1 MSSLLRWLFLPRTAR
16 KSMIWRLS
24 AFFFQSASKHHSSEG
39 CRERLPC
46 EAWFPSKHHLAT
58 TERKPR
64 LACTTANTCLR
75 DGLQPR
81 VNALTKGQSRNPVVP
96 VSSRI
101 DGSLLYPLA
110 HLDGTKSIYNL
121 SPQAIR
127 NKFTMATMSLS
138 ETLSAKAD
146 KSVNYLLPWLLFPLV

>member
-1 MSSLLRWLFLPRTAR
+1 MVY
-16 KSMIWRLS
+16 
-24 AFFFQSASKHHSSEG
+24 
-39 CRERLPC
+39 
-46 EAWFPSKHHLAT
+46 
-58 TERKPR
+58 
-64 LACTTANTCLR
+64 N
-75 DGLQPR
+75 PR

-101 DGSLLYPLA
+101 DDSLLYPLEY
-110 HLDGTKSIYNL
+110 LDGTKTIYNL

-146 KSVNYLLPWLLFPLV
+146 KSVNYLLPCLLFLLV